1 MENLEDSSEKGK
13 KPEKEYLATI
23 KIKES
28 IRLIILP
35 TIYYKTEH
43 AAVNCSGRS
52 INLAILKNSWEK
64 KKPNPNINWV
74 NNSLK

>member
-28 IRLIILP
+28 IRLMKSKDTYPEIV
-35 TIYYKTEH
+35 Y
-43 AAVNCSGRS
+43 N
-52 INLAILKNSWEK
+52 
-64 KKPNPNINWV
+64 
-74 NNSLK
+74 